1 MFLIDIVKK
10 HAINKEKGD
19 YIMPTVHRVHYFESE
34 RGWGS
39 DQWQTDYTT
48 EEEAQKMVK
57 ETNEKFCSS
66 VITPDYYI
74 KAEYLG
80 PINL

>member
-1 MFLIDIVKK
+1 
-10 HAINKEKGD
+10 
-19 YIMPTVHRVHYFESE
+19 MPTVHRVHYFESE

-66 VITPDYYI
+66 PITPDYYI